1 MADKR
6 SSYGNILKATAL
18 FGGVRVFQI
27 IIHIIRAK
35 VVAMLIGPAGMGIHN
50 LLKSTLDTVN
60 HVTGCGLQTSAV
72 RDIAKAHDG
81 GDQERIDVVITSLRL
96 IVWLTGLIGV
106 LVVFLGSAPLSYF
119 AFGNYEYS
127 TAFKYLSIIMF
138 ATQLNTGQVA
148 LLQGTFHYKYLAKSS
163 LIGNFLSLLLTIPL
177 YYYLREKGIVP
188 ALIIAS
194 LITLYYSWNASR
206 KVTFHYVKLPFSK
219 LFLEG
224 KGMLTLGLVLA
235 IGSLIGNLSS
245 YLMNIFISHSG
256 SISDVGLY
264 TAGTTIA
271 NSYIFLVMSSM
282 STDYVP
288 RLSALNGNIEAQ
300 NEAINKQTEL
310 LAIILLPLLVF
321 FIVFS
326 KEMILLLYSSEFIVI
341 STMLELFMVGMLFQ
355 AFTWCLSY
363 AVVARGDKK
372 LFLLTEIYNF
382 SISILL
388 KVVGFYIAGLDGI
401 GVAFIVDYIFELL
414 LIFIVCHRKYQFRL
428 SPDCQIVIFYS
439 VVICTITLVSVYVL
453 SSYWR
458 YVIGIVLL
466 LLACV
471 YSIKE
476 LNKRVNLKAII
487 SKFRK

>member
-72 RDIAKAHDG
+72 RDIAKAYDG
-81 GDQERIDVVITSLRL
+81 GNQERIDVVITSLRL

-106 LVVFLGSAPLSYF
+106 LVVFFGSAPLSYF

-163 LIGNFLSLLLTIPL
+163 LIGNILSLLLTIPL

-188 ALIIAS
+188 ALVIAS
-194 LITLYYSWNASR
+194 LITLYFSWKASR
-206 KVTFHYVKLPFSK
+206 KVTYHYVRLPFSK
-219 LFLEG
+219 LFAEG
-224 KGMLTLGLVLA
+224 REMLTLGLVLA

-245 YLMNIFISHSG
+245 YLMNVFISHSG
-256 SISDVGLY
+256 SIRDVGLY

-288 RLSALNGNIEAQ
+288 RLSALNGDIDAQ
-300 NEAINKQTEL
+300 NEAINKRN
-310 LAIILLPLLVF
+310 
-321 FIVFS
+321 
-326 KEMILLLYSSEFIVI
+326 Y
-341 STMLELFMVGMLFQ
+341 
-355 AFTWCLSY
+355 
-363 AVVARGDKK
+363 
-372 LFLLTEIYNF
+372 
-382 SISILL
+382 
-388 KVVGFYIAGLDGI
+388 
-401 GVAFIVDYIFELL
+401 
-414 LIFIVCHRKYQFRL
+414 
-428 SPDCQIVIFYS
+428 
-439 VVICTITLVSVYVL
+439 
-453 SSYWR
+453 
-458 YVIGIVLL
+458 
-466 LLACV
+466 
-471 YSIKE
+471 
-476 LNKRVNLKAII
+476 
-487 SKFRK
+487 

>member
-72 RDIAKAHDG
+72 RDIAKAYDG
-81 GDQERIDVVITSLRL
+81 GNQERIDVVITSLRL

-163 LIGNFLSLLLTIPL
+163 LIGNILSLLLTIPL

-188 ALIIAS
+188 ALVIAS
-194 LITLYYSWNASR
+194 LITLYFSWKASR
-206 KVTFHYVKLPFSK
+206 KVTYHYVRLPFSK
-219 LFLEG
+219 LFAEG
-224 KGMLTLGLVLA
+224 REMLTLGLVLA

-245 YLMNIFISHSG
+245 YLMNVFISHSG
-256 SISDVGLY
+256 SIRDVGLY

-288 RLSALNGNIEAQ
+288 RLSALNGDIDAQ

-310 LAIILLPLLVF
+310 LIIILLPLLVF

-326 KEMILLLYSSEFIVI
+326 KEMILLLYSTEFLVI
-341 STMLELFMVGMLFQ
+341 STMLELFMVGMLLQ

-382 SISILL
+382 SISIFL
-388 KVVGFYIAGLDGI
+388 KVYGFYLAGLDGV
-401 GVAFIVDYIFELL
+401 GVAFVADYVFELL
-414 LIFIVCHRKYQFRL
+414 LIYIVCHRKYQFRL
-428 SPDCQIVIFYS
+428 STDCLMVVIYS

-466 LLACV
+466 ILAFV
-471 YSIKE
+471 YSVNE
-476 LNKRVNLKAII
+476 LNKRVDLKTAIL
-487 SKFRK
+487 KFRK

>member
-72 RDIAKAHDG
+72 RDIAKAYDG
-81 GDQERIDVVITSLRL
+81 GNQERIDVVITSLRL

-106 LVVFLGSAPLSYF
+106 LVVFFGSAPLSYF

-163 LIGNFLSLLLTIPL
+163 LIGNILSLLLTIPL

-188 ALIIAS
+188 ALVIAS
-194 LITLYYSWNASR
+194 LITLYFSWKASR
-206 KVTFHYVKLPFSK
+206 KVTYHYVRLPFSK
-219 LFLEG
+219 LFAEG
-224 KGMLTLGLVLA
+224 REMLTLGLVLA

-245 YLMNIFISHSG
+245 YLMNVFISHSG
-256 SISDVGLY
+256 SIRDVGLY

-288 RLSALNGNIEAQ
+288 RLSALNGDIDAQ

-310 LAIILLPLLVF
+310 LIIILLPLLVF

-326 KEMILLLYSSEFIVI
+326 KEMILLLYSTEFLVI
-341 STMLELFMVGMLFQ
+341 STMLELFMVGMLLQ

-382 SISILL
+382 SISIFL
-388 KVVGFYIAGLDGI
+388 KVYGFYLAGLDGV
-401 GVAFIVDYIFELL
+401 GVAFVADYVFELL
-414 LIFIVCHRKYQFRL
+414 LIYIVCHRKYRFRL
-428 SPDCQIVIFYS
+428 STDCLMVVIYS

-466 LLACV
+466 ILAFV
-471 YSIKE
+471 YSVNE
-476 LNKRVNLKAII
+476 LNKRVNLKTAIL
-487 SKFRK
+487 KFRK

>member
-106 LVVFLGSAPLSYF
+106 LVVFFGSAPLSYF

-341 STMLELFMVGMLFQ
+341 STMLELFMVGMLFL

>member
-6 SSYGNILKATAL
+6 SSYRNILKATAL

-106 LVVFLGSAPLSYF
+106 LVVFFGSAPLSYF

>member
-106 LVVFLGSAPLSYF
+106 LVVFFGSAPLSYF

>member
-72 RDIAKAHDG
+72 RDVANAYDG
-81 GDQERIDVVITSLRL
+81 GDQGRIDVVITSLRL
-96 IVWLTGLIGV
+96 IVWITGLIGIMI
-106 LVVFLGSAPLSYF
+106 VFLGSPQLSYF

-138 ATQLNTGQVA
+138 ATQLNTGQTA
-148 LLQGTFHYKYLAKSS
+148 LLQGTFHYKELAKSS
-163 LIGNFLSLLLTIPL
+163 LIGNLLSLLLTIPL
-177 YYYLREKGIVP
+177 YYYFREEGIVP

-194 LITLYYSWNASR
+194 LITLYFSWQASR
-206 KVTFHYVKLPFSK
+206 KVTYHYVKIPFSK

-224 KGMLTLGLVLA
+224 KGMLALGIVLA
-235 IGSLIGNLSS
+235 LGGLIGNLSS
-245 YLMNIFISHSG
+245 YLMNIYISHSG
-256 SISDVGLY
+256 SITDVGLY

-282 STDYVP
+282 STDYIP
-288 RLSALNGNIEAQ
+288 RLSALNGNVEAQ
-300 NEAINKQTEL
+300 IDAINKQIEL
-310 LAIILLPLLVF
+310 LTIILLPLLVF

-326 KEMILLLYSSEFIVI
+326 SEMILLLYSSEFMVI
-341 STMLELFMVGMLFQ
+341 SSMLELFMLGMLFQ

-363 AVVARGDKK
+363 AVVARGEKK
-372 LFLLTEIYNF
+372 VFLLTEIYNLV
-382 SISILL
+382 ISIVL
-388 KVVGFYIAGLDGI
+388 KIVGFYFAGLVGI
-401 GVAFIVDYIFELL
+401 GVAFIIDYLFELL
-414 LIFIVCHRKYQFRL
+414 LIYIVCSKKYSFRL
-428 SPDCQIVIFYS
+428 SIEGKKIIVSAVSICLAALFTVQI
-439 VVICTITLVSVYVL
+439 L
-453 SSYWR
+453 SSFLKYA
-458 YVIGIVLL
+458 IGMLL
-466 LLACV
+466 LLIACV
-471 YSIKE
+471 YSIIE
-476 LNKRVNLKAII
+476 LNKRVNLKAVI
-487 SKFRK
+487 SKLKG

>member
-1 MADKR
+1 M
-6 SSYGNILKATAL
+6 KATAL

-106 LVVFLGSAPLSYF
+106 LVVFFGSAPLSYF

-300 NEAINKQTEL
+300 NE
-310 LAIILLPLLVF
+310 
-321 FIVFS
+321 
-326 KEMILLLYSSEFIVI
+326 
-341 STMLELFMVGMLFQ
+341 
-355 AFTWCLSY
+355 
-363 AVVARGDKK
+363 
-372 LFLLTEIYNF
+372 
-382 SISILL
+382 
-388 KVVGFYIAGLDGI
+388 VVGFYIAGLDGI

>member
-106 LVVFLGSAPLSYF
+106 LVVFFGSAPLSYF

-326 KEMILLLYSSEFIVI
+326 KEMILLLYS
-341 STMLELFMVGMLFQ
+341 FQ
-355 AFTWCLSY
+355 Q
-363 AVVARGDKK
+363 
-372 LFLLTEIYNF
+372 N
-382 SISILL
+382 
-388 KVVGFYIAGLDGI
+388 
-401 GVAFIVDYIFELL
+401 
-414 LIFIVCHRKYQFRL
+414 
-428 SPDCQIVIFYS
+428 
-439 VVICTITLVSVYVL
+439 
-453 SSYWR
+453 
-458 YVIGIVLL
+458 
-466 LLACV
+466 
-471 YSIKE
+471 
-476 LNKRVNLKAII
+476 
-487 SKFRK
+487 

>member
-1 MADKR
+1 MADNR

-18 FGGVRVFQI
+18 FGGVRVFTI

-35 VVAMLIGPAGMGIHN
+35 IVAMLIGPVGMGIHN

-72 RDIAKAHDG
+72 RDVAKAHDKAN
-81 GDQERIDVVITSLRL
+81 QERIDVVITSLRL
-96 IVWLTGLIGV
+96 IVWITGLIGG
-106 LVVFLGSAPLSYF
+106 LVVFFGSAPLSYF

-127 TAFKYLSIIMF
+127 TAFKYLSIVMF

-148 LLQGTFHYKYLAKSS
+148 LLQGTFHYKDLAKCS
-163 LIGNFLSLLLTIPL
+163 LIGNFLSLIFTVPL
-177 YYYLREKGIVP
+177 YYFLREDGIVP
-188 ALIIAS
+188 ALIVAS
-194 LITLYYSWNASR
+194 LITLYFSWQASR
-206 KVTFHYVKLPFSK
+206 RVTYHYVKLPFRE
-219 LFLEG
+219 LFAEG
-224 KGMLTLGLVLA
+224 RGMLTLGVVLA
-235 IGSLIGNLSS
+235 LGSLIGNLSS

-256 SISDVGLY
+256 SVSDVGLY

-300 NEAINKQTEL
+300 NDAINKQTEL
-310 LAIILLPLLVF
+310 LTIILLPLLVF
-321 FIVFS
+321 FMVFS
-326 KEMILLLYSSEFIVI
+326 KEMVLLLYSSEFVVI
-341 STMLELFMVGMLFQ
+341 SPMLELFMLGMLFQ

-382 SISILL
+382 VISMVI
-388 KVVGFYIAGLDGI
+388 KVIGFYIAGLIGI
-401 GVAFIVDYIFELL
+401 GVAFIIDYIFELL
-414 LIFIVCHRKYQFRL
+414 LIYYVCRKKYLFRL
-428 SPDCQIVIFYS
+428 SSESSRIIGSAVLLCFISLMVVQFTSSYIRYISGVCFLVFACFYS
-439 VVICTITLVSVYVL
+439 I
-453 SSYWR
+453 R
-458 YVIGIVLL
+458 
-466 LLACV
+466 
-471 YSIKE
+471 E

-487 SKFRK
+487 SKFKR

>member
-106 LVVFLGSAPLSYF
+106 LVVFFGSAPLSYF

-163 LIGNFLSLLLTIPL
+163 LIGNFLSLLFTIPL